1 MVDPTPIR
9 HVKQIDSTNTECS
22 RLARAGHNTPLW
34 ILADEQTHGR
44 GRLNRSWH
52 SGAANLY
59 ASGLYQFSQPPARL
73 AELGFAAGLAVIET
87 LAKWVPAEQ
96 LRLKW
101 PNDVMLGDAKLAGI
115 LPESGGANGQF
126 WLVTGFGINLG
137 QAPNVP
143 SRNTACVAEAIWGAG
158 AVPTPIE
165 VLPDLIIAFEEW
177 IERWQSQGFEPVRRA
192 WLSNAFGLGQTITTS
207 DGRTGIFEDLRK
219 NGALVLRKADGQAI
233 EISAGEVFFCH

>member
-1 MVDPTPIR
+1 MVDLTPFR

-22 RLARAGHNTPLW
+22 RLARAGRDTPLW

-44 GRLNRSWH
+44 GRLNRPWQG
-52 SGAANLY
+52 GAANLY
-59 ASGLYQFSQPPARL
+59 ASGLYQFNQPPARL

-87 LAKWVPAEQ
+87 LAQWVPAEQ

-101 PNDVMLGDAKLAGI
+101 PNDVMLDGAKLAGI
-115 LPESGGANGQF
+115 LPESGGADGQY

-137 QAPNVP
+137 QAPDVP
-143 SRNTACVAEAIWGAG
+143 SRKTACLAEVIWGAS
-158 AVPTPIE
+158 AVPKPIE
-165 VLPDLIIAFEEW
+165 ILPELIVAFEGW
-177 IERWQSQGFEPVRRA
+177 IERWQAQGFEPVRRA
-192 WLSNAFGLGQTITTS
+192 WLANAFRLGQTITTS

-233 EISAGEVFFCH
+233 EISAGEVFFSE